1 MKTAKVIMKVLAALA
16 AIAGTV
22 YVVAT
27 YGDKIVAWA
36 KNLLGRCKC
45 ETCDCPCE
53 DDCDSCQCESD
64 CEACPCD
71 EAPEAEEAPAEEA
84 PAEEAP
90 AEEGTVQAEETDFEA

>member
-84 PAEEAP
+84 PEEAP
-90 AEEGTVQAEETDFEA
+90 AEEDTVQAEETDFEA

>member
-27 YGDKIVAWA
+27 YGEKIVAWA

-90 AEEGTVQAEETDFEA
+90 AEEGAVQAEETDFEA

>member
-27 YGDKIVAWA
+27 YGEKIVAWA

-84 PAEEAP
+84 PAEEGA
-90 AEEGTVQAEETDFEA
+90 VQAEETDFEA

>member
-27 YGDKIVAWA
+27 YGEKIVAWA

-71 EAPEAEEAPAEEA
+71 EAPEAEETPAEEA

-90 AEEGTVQAEETDFEA
+90 AEEGAVQAEETDFEA